1 MQISVM
7 VRGYSTDTL
16 RAFLDIAREMG
27 LPIAAVRS
35 SPMGLFIP
43 VELAVKA
50 GLIEQVPCEEVK
62 PKRTRTTRAKS
73 EAPTQ
78 SEQLWEE

>member
-7 VRGYSTDTL
+7 VRGYSTETL
-16 RAFLDIAREMG
+16 RAFLGIASEMG
-27 LPIAAVRS
+27 LPISAVRS

-50 GLIEQVPCEEVK
+50 GLIEGVPCEEPK
-62 PKRTRTTRAKS
+62 PKRTRSRGKA
-73 EAPTQ
+73 EPAQ
-78 SEQLWEE
+78 EQLWEE